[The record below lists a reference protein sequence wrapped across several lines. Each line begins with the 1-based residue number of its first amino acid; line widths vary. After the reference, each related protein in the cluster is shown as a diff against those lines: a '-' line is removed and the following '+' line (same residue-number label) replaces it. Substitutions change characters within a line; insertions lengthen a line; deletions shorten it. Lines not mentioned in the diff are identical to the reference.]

1 MKNNMLIKKENI
13 SIFRKILNFVKKI
26 FDKKEKFKECNTELY
41 EIKQDY
47 NIKNSFDQKRN
58 VAELQRKYESNVI
71 REEDLTETEK
81 NDLNKLYKEQIAT
94 IENNI
99 QVGLK
104 ELDFYKQR
112 IIVARKKAK
121 NNS

>member
-1 MKNNMLIKKENI
+1 MLIKKENI

-81 NDLNKLYKEQIAT
+81 NDLVKLYKEQIAT

>member
-81 NDLNKLYKEQIAT
+81 NDLVKLYKEQIAT